1 MKGQRIILICLLL
14 TIIFRMAIAQELCG
28 TGSKLVPMNA
38 AGVIDLQ
45 KIRDNIAGAAFTKQ
59 QGDTL
64 IFPTVVHIIH
74 NAGVGNIS
82 DSQIVDGL
90 RIINEDFN
98 RENADTSVTRSLFKP
113 YATAVG
119 FKFVLAKLD
128 SNGDST
134 SGIVRIDTSI
144 IPHPEPTSTDFDNCK
159 QLSHWPAD
167 MYYNIWIVRSIQ
179 GGTLGYAQYP
189 GTNFT
194 YGGPWKTWG
203 IVVRHNQWGT
213 IGTSSADGRTGT
225 HEVGHTFGL
234 YHTFLSASNPDC
246 GSVCDTTGDEV
257 CDTPPNK
264 YSSSCPPFINTC
276 TNDTSGNSVYDT
288 NVVDQIENFMSY
300 NTCQNMLSEGQKVRM
315 RGFIASFPTLIGLST
330 DSNLYATGIIDCPN
344 PGAAFIATVTNDSV
358 MIINISSTTGTA
370 SYYWDFGDSAGVS
383 VEENPIYTYT
393 NPGSY
398 NACLIVEDNCGADTV
413 CQIITISSTQVAIG
427 SHLIGNNFSELQ
439 LHPNPCVEEI
449 RFIYQLP
456 ARSNVTWEIF
466 DYLGRLV
473 MNGEIAEYNT
483 GLYENTLSVNVLPDG
498 AYVFKLNCGD
508 QSLQENFI
516 KLMQ

>member
-14 TIIFRMAIAQELCG
+14 TTIFRMAIAQELCG

-288 NVVDQIENFMSY
+288 NVIDQIENFMSY

-330 DSNLYATGIIDCPN
+330 DSNLYATGIIDAIPISLKEEDEKMNKIAVKPN
-344 PGAAFIATVTNDSV
+344 PFLNTVDITVWTHKMVSADQIQ
-358 MIINISSTTGTA
+358 MINILGQKIGFSISEY
-370 SYYWDFGDSAGVS
+370 SCIGDKQQLKLLMEPSL
-383 VEENPIYTYT
+383 
-393 NPGSY
+393 NPGLY
-398 NACLIVEDNCGADTV
+398 FLIIKGKSRTEI
-413 CQIITISSTQVAIG
+413 QK
-427 SHLIGNNFSELQ
+427 LIKE
-439 LHPNPCVEEI
+439 
-449 RFIYQLP
+449 
-456 ARSNVTWEIF
+456 
-466 DYLGRLV
+466 
-473 MNGEIAEYNT
+473 
-483 GLYENTLSVNVLPDG
+483 
-498 AYVFKLNCGD
+498 
-508 QSLQENFI
+508 
-516 KLMQ
+516 